1 MIFKQFQLNKSNLN
15 QYNYFLL
22 YGKNEGLQ
30 NEIIEKYFSSN
41 SDGEICKYE
50 ESEFLKNYEIII
62 SELLNMSLFSKKKNI
77 NCI

>member
-30 NEIIEKYFSSN
+30 NEIIENILAVTLMVKYA
-41 SDGEICKYE
+41 
-50 ESEFLKNYEIII
+50 
-62 SELLNMSLFSKKKNI
+62 NMKKASF
-77 NCI
+77 